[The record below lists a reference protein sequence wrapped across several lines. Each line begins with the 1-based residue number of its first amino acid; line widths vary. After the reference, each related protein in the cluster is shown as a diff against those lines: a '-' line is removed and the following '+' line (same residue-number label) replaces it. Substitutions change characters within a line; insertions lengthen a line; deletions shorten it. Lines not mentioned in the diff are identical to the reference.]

1 MLGLFPPTTLV
12 GFFHFAVYMTNIYL
26 VGLCVGGRVGGGRR
40 ATKKHLRL
48 FLSVCFHMHT
58 PF

>member
-1 MLGLFPPTTLV
+1 MLGLFPHATLV
-12 GFFHFAVYMTNIYL
+12 GFFHCVVYMTNIYL
-26 VGLCVGGRVGGGRR
+26 VGLCVCGRVGGDRR
-40 ATKKHLRL
+40 ATKKHLRS